1 MVTYIYFFIDVSLVR
16 FTLWFHLEG
25 FRKMIMVV
33 ITNMIVMFLLFD
45 AVAVVNFFIAVQN
58 HNDSESDS
66 DNDRD
71 CDKSDN
77 DSDSEWQ

>member
-1 MVTYIYFFIDVSLVR
+1 
-16 FTLWFHLEG
+16 
-25 FRKMIMVV
+25 
-33 ITNMIVMFLLFD
+33 MIVMFLLFD